1 VEFTFAATAC
11 LGKHASEQLTPLG
24 MAFGKELRDFEK
36 CAGELVAAG
45 AMTLK
50 SLDAAVDR
58 CLKVSKGISRDY
70 FYRSLYAVQLFH
82 CFKVG
87 VDGIWVGGWRS

>member
-1 VEFTFAATAC
+1 M
-11 LGKHASEQLTPLG
+11 GKHASEELTALG
-24 MAFGKELRDFEK
+24 VAFGKELRDFET
-36 CAGELVAAG
+36 CGGEMVAEG
-45 AMTLK
+45 VMTVK

-70 FYRSLYAVQLFH
+70 FYRSLYAVQLVH

-87 VDGIWVGGWRS
+87 G